1 MIGNLF
7 KFIGSIPKK
16 ILKRTSIISELDLLY
31 SNIRLNISPVLETLR
46 FNINKKINGY
56 DDMKL
61 SSISFFRGS
70 QIEKDYKTVSVLLTV
85 IHNVIFELN
94 ENKKKIEALIKDVP
108 NTMSTEAMTTNQS
121 LMLNIIDNIK
131 VFTEMSSDIIMIVTE
146 RYSESEPVFSQAV
159 LEQKKDILYD
169 YYNILTAYRDIKKS
183 IVDLDNIVI
192 TNDQAVATIL
202 ADKKI
207 VIPDR
212 ITEGKGFVGNP
223 WYHLGLFIK
232 DFGFYNYNRTIK
244 NKEYVELLLAEYEL
258 KQQNQYDPKLETLIE
273 NAKDIINEYELK
285 IEKYNRG

>member
-1 MIGNLF
+1 MIGKLF

-16 ILKRTSIISELDLLY
+16 ILKRTNIISELDLLY
-31 SNIRLNISPVLETLR
+31 SNMRLNISPILETLR
-46 FNINKKINGY
+46 FNISKKNNGY

-61 SSISFFRGS
+61 SSIPFFKGS
-70 QIEKDYKTVSVLLTV
+70 HIEKEYKTVSVLLTV
-85 IHNVIFELN
+85 IHNVILELN

-108 NTMSTEAMTTNQS
+108 NNMSTEAMTTNQA
-121 LMLNIIDNIK
+121 LLLNIIDNIK
-131 VFTEMSSDIIMIVTE
+131 VFTEMSSDVVMIIVE
-146 RYSESEPVFSQAV
+146 RYNESESVFSQAV

-207 VIPDR
+207 TIPDR

-223 WYHLGLFIK
+223 WYHLGLFIT
-232 DFGFYNYNRTIK
+232 DVGFYMYNRTIK

-258 KQQNQYDPKLETLIE
+258 KQQNQYDPKLESLIE